1 MNSHMKKIRNFI
13 RFHGTAVLF
22 CLVVLAISCTDKFD
36 EINTNKNAL
45 ANLTPAQMPFLF
57 AKAEQ
62 NATNSGWSY
71 QVAQNLFHD
80 QYAQYFSNSTT
91 YFPSDRLVIRMDW
104 IGSLWSPLYTTVMP
118 QLQIIKEQF
127 DPSTPEYALADIVW
141 VLAFHR
147 VTDTWG
153 PIPYFNI
160 GQPAD
165 AVPYDPQNLIYDD
178 FFKKLEAAV
187 NTLEGNTGTSIFAD
201 YDLIYG
207 GNLPKWK
214 KFANTLRLRLAMR
227 ISKVDP
233 VRAQAEAEAAIASG
247 VMTTSPTDD
256 ALVQKSNVNGDI
268 NGLSV
273 MDWNEFRMSSAM
285 ESALKG
291 FQDPRMGIYFN
302 PTLNSIKANETANN
316 GVYNPN
322 DLAHPLEYN
331 GMPNGLSSGQMALDL
346 NKADANSRHG
356 VRWNSASSNVSF
368 LGKVYPSGLAMP
380 SNVMAGAEAWFL
392 RAEGALLNWDM
403 GGGTAKEYY
412 ETGIRTSMNQWGI
425 VDNAVITAYINNT
438 AKPIPPGD
446 ALGQPALSDVPVLFG
461 ADPVTQQ
468 KQITLQKWLALYPD
482 GTEAWADIRRTGFK
496 LYPVA
501 NSDNPDLTDPKTQT
515 IRRINFML
523 SEKQT
528 NTAEVEKAVPL
539 LGPGGDK
546 ITTPLW
552 WDKN

>member
-1 MNSHMKKIRNFI
+1 MKKFINFLKI
-13 RFHGTAVLF
+13 QGFAALLCSIVLI
-22 CLVVLAISCTDKFD
+22 VSCTDKFD
-36 EINTNKNAL
+36 EYNTNKNAL
-45 ANLTPAQMPFLF
+45 ANLGTAQLPFLF
-57 AKAEQ
+57 SRAQQ

-80 QYAQYFSNSTT
+80 QYCQYFANSTT

-118 QLQIIKEQF
+118 QLQTIQEKYET
-127 DPSTPEYALADIVW
+127 STAEYALADIVW

-160 GQPAD
+160 GEPATG
-165 AVPYDPQNLIYDD
+165 VPYDPQDLIYDD
-178 FFKKLEAAV
+178 FFKRLDAAIAV
-187 NTLEGNTGTSIFAD
+187 LQANTGASPYGDF
-201 YDLIYG
+201 DLMYA
-207 GNLPKWK
+207 GNVSKWI
-214 KFANTLRLRLAMR
+214 KFANTLRLRLAIR

-233 VRAQAEAEAAIASG
+233 GRAKTEGEKAVAAG
-247 VMTTSPTDD
+247 VMTVSPTDD
-256 ALVQKSNVNGDI
+256 ALVLKSNVNGDI

-285 ESALKG
+285 ESVLKG
-291 FQDPRMGIYFN
+291 YSDPRMPIYFN
-302 PTLNSIKANETANN
+302 PTLNSIKANEAAN
-316 GVYNPN
+316 GGKYNED

-331 GMPNGLSSGQMALDL
+331 GMRNGLSSGAMALDL

-356 VRWNSASSNVSF
+356 QRWNSASSNVNF
-368 LGKVYPSGLAMP
+368 LGKDYSSGLAMP
-380 SNVMAGAEAWFL
+380 VNIMAAAEAYFL
-392 RAEGALLNWDM
+392 RAEGVLLGWNM
-403 GGGTAKEYY
+403 GGGTAKSYY
-412 ETGIRTSMNQWGI
+412 EGGITASLNQWGI
-425 VDNAVITAYINNT
+425 TDATVIANYINST
-438 AKPIPPGD
+438 ATPVAPQDANSSPPLTNVPILWG
-446 ALGQPALSDVPVLFG
+446 ATADV
-461 ADPVTQQ
+461 QQ

-482 GTEAWADIRRTGFK
+482 GTEAWADIRRSGALK
-496 LYPVA
+496 LYPVVQ
-501 NSDNPDLTDPKTQT
+501 SDNPELTDPTTQT

-528 NTAEVEKAVPL
+528 NKIETEKAIDL
-539 LGPGGDK
+539 LNGPDA